1 MVGIFSFVKD
11 INKRISKKFHFRT
24 ALHFAAIGGRLEV
37 TKFLV
42 EHGAKVKAT
51 TYDGYTPYDK
61 AVSWE
66 KNEVIKYF
74 KEKTMFD

>member
-1 MVGIFSFVKD
+1 MIAG
-11 INKRISKKFHFRT
+11 N
-24 ALHFAAIGGRLEV
+24 LEV

-51 TYDGYTPYDK
+51 TYDGCTPYDK

-66 KNEVIKYF
+66 KNEVIKYLR
-74 KEKTMFD
+74 EKTMIN